1 MMRDVSFTIC
11 VCLTRARTISVSF
24 SSLPDRLFHFRWL
37 EVTTGSARLWMTVT
51 LHSLSKGRC
60 RAASC
65 RSGIHGG
72 AVVYLTVN
80 TTQVNTTVG
89 RPRHLLFE
97 YAQYN
102 IYWCLLVLVQEKVWS
117 WQPGW
122 QSQVGPVNPLSM
134 FNMCNNIERVGCLL
148 VLLQ

>member
-1 MMRDVSFTIC
+1 MIGGYNG
-11 VCLTRARTISVSF
+11 F
-24 SSLPDRLFHFRWL
+24 SQALNDSLLL
-37 EVTTGSARLWMTVT
+37 T
-51 LHSLSKGRC
+51 LHSPSKGRC

-102 IYWCLLVLVQEKVWS
+102 IYWCLLVLVQEKSVELTAWLTVPS
-117 WQPGW
+117 RTSKSLEHVQHV
-122 QSQVGPVNPLSM
+122 Q
-134 FNMCNNIERVGCLL
+134 
-148 VLLQ
+148 

>member
-1 MMRDVSFTIC
+1 MVPISLVPISRS
-11 VCLTRARTISVSF
+11 RTVLCIH
-24 SSLPDRLFHFRWL
+24 LL
-37 EVTTGSARLWMTVT
+37 
-51 LHSLSKGRC
+51 KG
-60 RAASC
+60 AVEQQAG
-65 RSGIHGG
+65 SGIHGG

-117 WQPGW
+117 
-122 QSQVGPVNPLSM
+122 
-134 FNMCNNIERVGCLL
+134 
-148 VLLQ
+148 